1 MKNLVYLQNGENT
14 EHFNNNIMVEILTDA
29 TFEEK
34 VLKSDKL
41 AVVDFSAV
49 WCGPCRIVSPIIHEL
64 ATEYEGRIVVGEVNV
79 DENPQVT
86 AQFKVRN
93 IPTVLFIKGGEV
105 VDKQVGT
112 VPKASYKAL
121 VEKNL

>member
-1 MKNLVYLQNGENT
+1 LYICKKEKILNIFKYNL
-14 EHFNNNIMVEILTDA
+14 MVDILTDA

-49 WCGPCRIVSPIIHEL
+49 WCGPCRMVSPIIHEL

-105 VDKQVGT
+105 VDKQVGA